1 MPGYDPRLAGQTF
14 NPALARQL
22 LAKAGYPDGKGLPRI
37 TLDVDGGDPHG
48 PIKAVALREFW
59 QQALHVN
66 ITLNLLEHGAYNG
79 ALAARDYQLAFIA
92 WSADY
97 PDPQDFLSLQLRT
110 GTANNNGGYSNPT
123 LDRLTREADTIV
135 NADARRC

>member
-1 MPGYDPRLAGQTF
+1 M
-14 NPALARQL
+14 
-22 LAKAGYPDGKGLPRI
+22 
-37 TLDVDGGDPHG
+37 
-48 PIKAVALREFW
+48 
-59 QQALHVN
+59 N

-97 PDPQDFLSLQLRT
+97 PDPQNYLSLQLQT

-123 LDRLTREADTIV
+123 VDRLTREADTLV
-135 NADARRC
+135 NDDARRYRLYRRAEQIALRDAASIVLAWGKAELLIRPSVHNLALNGLGLVASNWADVTIQ